1 MGLLTERK
9 QGLFKVMMQMMM
21 MVVRV
26 MDLGHCSMVVIMGGF
41 HDMIMLQTPA
51 MTKQPR
57 HG

>member
-1 MGLLTERK
+1 
-9 QGLFKVMMQMMM
+9 MMQMMM